1 MCSYREKKPDP
12 TEMMQLD
19 GFTVDYCEQV
29 PGLSPFSPN
38 ILLCKMILVHER
50 VKHKIRKILYPFCL
64 ILKVQI
70 KSFPPDAE
78 GFGGKY
84 FFNCVKEGDNVTFA
98 TDDENERTLWVQ
110 AIYRATGQTHKPVP
124 PVVQTNKISNT
135 QISRMQGGQYKSL
148 ILIISNAWP
157 KIIVTNTGKSVRRGE
172 MLAWLWIKI
181 KLCFLYFTFS
191 RTFIIL
197 HYLVMVLRE

>member
-38 ILLCKMILVHER
+38 ILLCKTIHVHER

-148 ILIISNAWP
+148 ILIITNAWP
-157 KIIVTNTGKSVRRGE
+157 KIIVTNAGKSVRLGE
-172 MLAWLWIKI
+172 VLAWFLFKI
-181 KLCFLYFTFS
+181 KTVLSVFHISKNFYYFPQPG
-191 RTFIIL
+191 
-197 HYLVMVLRE
+197 YDA

>member
-1 MCSYREKKPDP
+1 MDSPWTTANKSQVCLPFH
-12 TEMMQLD
+12 QI
-19 GFTVDYCEQV
+19 YCYA
-29 PGLSPFSPN
+29 
-38 ILLCKMILVHER
+38 KWYMYTVHER

-157 KIIVTNTGKSVRRGE
+157 KIIVTNTGKSVRLGE
-172 MLAWLWIKI
+172 MLARLWIKI